1 MVINVCLPQFKPRI
15 HCNKISADG
24 YEVENLIS
32 EDLARRNR
40 GFRSEYFI
48 KPPVHVTISFPF
60 NIEICRINIDIS
72 SGGYQTFSGL
82 EVYTSTS
89 CNKTSW
95 QSPEY
100 QFSCLASQPVLD
112 KDTFTLVGKAVL
124 KNQSK
129 VTFGHRGFKPRP
141 PFHQM
146 ENVFSYPGS
155 ASQDLWNKGP
165 ASLSNVSHLKICIT
179 HVAGGGL
186 PCIKRLEVWGQPAKT
201 CPQEVIEGVFQVASQ
216 FFAQDV
222 GSLKPELWTPMESD
236 CVPFS
241 ANNSEQQTL
250 CKLVDV
256 IQDIPEE
263 FLDPITLEIMTL
275 PMLLPSGKVIDQTTL
290 EKCNR
295 SEASWGRVPSDPFT
309 GVAFSQHSQPLPH
322 PTLKAR
328 IDHFLLQHSIPG
340 INLLGRAHTS
350 EMLVPSSVTM
360 SSLKRKM
367 DCMEPSSMQPPY
379 LSSTNSLLT
388 TTSENSAKKMK
399 TDSDCHLIQMDCSSD
414 LGSHERKLSESL
426 DTALTSALST
436 MPSFTGRLMKSQQ
449 QAEGEGGCS
458 SSWSLGSVLEHSR
471 SNQSQGCASCG
482 KTFSSY
488 FKAEPIYQL
497 PCGHLLCRPCSADK
511 EKPLSS
517 VLCGSCKRSASTHDI
532 RRVHF

>member
-1 MVINVCLPQFKPRI
+1 MVINICLPQFKPRI

-95 QSPEY
+95 QSPEG
-100 QFSCLASQPVLD
+100 QCSGLAGQPVSD

-155 ASQDLWNKGP
+155 VSQDLWNKGP
-165 ASLSNVSHLKICIT
+165 ASLSNVSHLRICIT

-186 PCIKRLEVWGQPAKT
+186 PSIKRLEVWGQPAKS

-216 FFAQDV
+216 FLAQDV
-222 GSLKPELWTPMESD
+222 GSVKPEPWTPMESD

-241 ANNSEQQTL
+241 ANEQQTL
-250 CKLVDV
+250 HKLVDIV
-256 IQDIPEE
+256 QDIPEE

-340 INLLGRAHTS
+340 TNLLGRAHAS
-350 EMLVPSSVTM
+350 ESLVPSSITM

-367 DCMEPSSMQPPY
+367 DCMDQGSLQPPY
-379 LSSTNSLLT
+379 FSATNFLVT
-388 TTSENSAKKMK
+388 ATSENSAKKMK
-399 TDSDCHLIQMDCSSD
+399 TDSDSHLIQMDCSTD
-414 LGSHERKLSESL
+414 LVSHEQKLSESL
-426 DTALTSALST
+426 DTALTSALSS
-436 MPSFTGRLMKSQQ
+436 MPSFTAKLMKSQQ
-449 QAEGEGGCS
+449 QAPGEGGCS
-458 SSWSLGSVLEHSR
+458 SSWSVGTILEHGR
-471 SNQSQGCASCG
+471 SGQSQACASCG
-482 KTFSSY
+482 KSFSCY
-488 FKAEPIYQL
+488 FKAEPVYQL
-497 PCGHLLCRPCSADK
+497 PCGHLVCRPCLAERQKAPAS
-511 EKPLSS
+511 PIH
-517 VLCGSCKRSASTHDI
+517 CGSCKRAAATQDV

>member
-72 SGGYQTFSGL
+72 SGGYQAFSGL

-95 QSPEY
+95 QSPEG
-100 QFSCLASQPVLD
+100 QFSGLAGQPVSD
-112 KDTFTLVGKAVL
+112 KDAFTLVGKAVL

-141 PFHQM
+141 PFLQM
-146 ENVFSYPGS
+146 ENVLSYPG
-155 ASQDLWNKGP
+155 AVSQDLWNKGP
-165 ASLSNVSHLKICIT
+165 SSLSNVSHLKICIT

-186 PCIKRLEVWGQPAKT
+186 PGIKRLEVWGQPAKS
-201 CPQEVIEGVFQVASQ
+201 CPQEVIEGIFQVASQ
-216 FFAQDV
+216 CVAQDV
-222 GSLKPELWTPMESD
+222 GTLKPELWTPMESD

-241 ANNSEQQTL
+241 TNDSEQQAL
-250 CKLVDV
+250 RKLVDV
-256 IQDIPEE
+256 VQDIPEE
-263 FLDPITLEIMTL
+263 FLDPITLEIMTF
-275 PMLLPSGKVIDQTTL
+275 PMLLPSGKVIDQSTL

-340 INLLGRAHTS
+340 TNLLGRAHAS
-350 EMLVPSSVTM
+350 EMLIPSSVT

-367 DCMEPSSMQPPY
+367 DCMDPSSVQPLY
-379 LSSTNSLLT
+379 FSSTNLLVT
-388 TTSENSAKKMK
+388 STSENSAKKMK
-399 TDSDCHLIQMDCSSD
+399 TDSDSHLIQMDCSTGTLKTCSNGEKYV
-414 LGSHERKLSESL
+414 LGVDRMGSRNGAAGCAGPASLSLVEEPGSRALASL
-426 DTALTSALST
+426 DSLPHHLLESTSVVALLLST
-436 MPSFTGRLMKSQQ
+436 FVYAGIPET
-449 QAEGEGGCS
+449 C
-458 SSWSLGSVLEHSR
+458 WSCCV
-471 SNQSQGCASCG
+471 Q
-482 KTFSSY
+482 
-488 FKAEPIYQL
+488 
-497 PCGHLLCRPCSADK
+497 LLCRYSCTLYSNACIFSLV
-511 EKPLSS
+511 LSNT
-517 VLCGSCKRSASTHDI
+517 VTAAGRSPTG
-532 RRVHF
+532 RCLTFV